1 MASSSSSSFGK
12 TLLKV
17 FLVIMGLAS
26 CCCCLGLDMLIE
38 LGSQGGLGSL
48 DALDG
53 PPADL
58 GIARIPLDAL
68 PHEVQSYEWRVKSL
82 SPQRHLVGY
91 GLGGAL
97 AKRVEREH
105 EEFGQRLNY
114 RSVGGGKFTFRAPEE
129 CLEDLRCIY
138 DELMRSN
145 PRPVREL
152 GERFVEYIRTNQL
165 SQAQAAD
172 LIVGFVQR
180 IQYEL
185 PPEGVPFGVYPPALV
200 PAKDRGDC
208 DSKAVL
214 AVMLLRQVGIDAVV
228 LYSAPL
234 AHAAVG
240 VGLPGSGTAMRLG
253 GRSYRYTEI
262 TNEGWPI
269 GMIPPDHDKPHLWTV
284 MPPPPEARGR

>member
-1 MASSSSSSFGK
+1 VADSSSSFGK
-12 TLLKV
+12 KLLKV
-17 FLVIMGLAS
+17 FLVFMGMAS
-26 CCCCLGLDMLIE
+26 CCCCLGIDVLLE
-38 LGSQGGLGSL
+38 LGSEWDLGSL
-48 DALDG
+48 DSLGG

-58 GIARIPLDAL
+58 GSALTPLDTL
-68 PHEVQSYEWRVKSL
+68 PHEIQSYEWRVKSL
-82 SPQRHLVGY
+82 SPQKHRLNY
-91 GLGGAL
+91 GLGTAL
-97 AKRVEREH
+97 ANKLEREH
-105 EEFGQRLNY
+105 KEFGQRLNY
-114 RSVGGGKFTFRAPEE
+114 RSVGGGKFTFRASEE
-129 CLEDLRCIY
+129 CVEDLRCIY

-145 PRPVREL
+145 NTRPVREL
-152 GERFVEYIRTNQL
+152 GERFADYIRTHQL

-180 IQYEL
+180 IRYEL
-185 PPEGVPFGVYPPALV
+185 PPDEVPFGIYPPALV

-240 VGLPGSGTAMRLG
+240 VGLPGSGTSLRLG

-269 GMIPPDHDKPHLWTV
+269 GMIPPDHNKLHLWTV
-284 MPPPPEARGR
+284 MPPPPEARRR